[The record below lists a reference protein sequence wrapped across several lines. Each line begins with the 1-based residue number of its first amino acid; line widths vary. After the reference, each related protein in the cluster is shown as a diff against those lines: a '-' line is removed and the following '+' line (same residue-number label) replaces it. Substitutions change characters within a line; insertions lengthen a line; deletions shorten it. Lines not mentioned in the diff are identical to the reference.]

1 MQESQEMAPSRALG
15 PPIFEGGV
23 VRIAGREIKLG
34 GPTPRL
40 NKGEK
45 LVRYTRS
52 VCPVCYRLL
61 PAVVFERDGKVF
73 IRKECPEHGI
83 TEDVYWGDSE
93 LYHIKAEKWDVLGR
107 GVPYSHI
114 DVKAPCPFTC
124 GLCPIHLSHTALA
137 NLVVTNRCDLTCWY
151 CFYYAEA
158 AGYVYEPTLE
168 QIDFMIEQYKKQGV
182 TMAVQITGGEP
193 LIRDDLVEIVKLLK
207 RKGVKHVQLNTQGIR
222 FIKPDGAELARRLRE
237 AGVNTIY
244 LSFDGVTPKT
254 NPKNHW
260 EIPFIFEAF
269 RKARMNSVVLVPT
282 VIRNMNAHEVGDI
295 IKFAAM
301 NMDIVRGVNYQPIS
315 ITGLA
320 KRSEREALRI
330 TIPEVIKLIEE
341 QTDGQISR
349 YAWYPVP
356 CTLTFSRFVEA
367 LTGKKQFEMSNHP
380 ACGMATYVYV
390 ERENGVPKR
399 FIPITDF
406 VDIEG
411 LFEYMNEK
419 TEELKSGKSKYLV
432 GTKLIFNLRKFI
444 ISEKVPKDLKIWNIL
459 YNILVRRNYD
469 ALGELHY
476 KMLYLGM
483 MHFMD
488 LYNYDVARVMRC
500 DIHYLSPDGRMI
512 PFCAFNVLND
522 IYRDLI
528 QEEYRVPLDKWV
540 SMKGAKTIGEA
551 IKYKRNVRELESH
564 PLYRETYKPFLSK

>member
-1 MQESQEMAPSRALG
+1 MQESREVAS
-15 PPIFEGGV
+15 PIGLPAFKYGTVKIG
-23 VRIAGREIKLG
+23 GREIRIE
-34 GPTPRL
+34 GPTPKL
-40 NKGEK
+40 NEGEE

-52 VCPVCYRLL
+52 VCPICYRLL
-61 PAVVFERDGKVF
+61 LAVIFERDGEVL

-93 LYHIKAEKWDVLGR
+93 LYHIKAERWDVLGR
-107 GVPYSHI
+107 GVPYSNI

-168 QIDFMIEQYKKQGV
+168 QIEYMIEQYKKQGV

-193 LIRDDLVEIVKLLK
+193 LIREDIVEIVELLK

-222 FIKPDGAELARRLRE
+222 FIKPDGPELARRLRE
-237 AGVNTIY
+237 AGVNTVY
-244 LSFDGVTPKT
+244 LSFDGVTPRT

-269 RKARMNSVVLVPT
+269 RKAQMSSVVLVPT

-295 IKFAAM
+295 IRFAAM

-356 CTLTFSRFVEA
+356 CTLTLSRFVEA

-390 ERENGVPKR
+390 EREKGMPKR
-399 FIPITDF
+399 FIPITEF
-406 VDIEG
+406 IDIEG

-419 TEELKSGKSKYLV
+419 TEELKSGSSKYLV

-444 ISEKVPKDLKIWNIL
+444 INEKVPKDLKIWSIL

-528 QEEYRVPLDKWV
+528 QEKYQVPLNKWV
-540 SMKGAKTIGEA
+540 SLKGAKTIGEA
-551 IKYKRNVRELESH
+551 IKYKRNIKELESH

>member
-237 AGVNTIY
+237 AGVNTVY